1 MGFLVVEAERE
12 NAIDNLGRVL
22 IREARGLGVADRVMC
37 HSASLTELARLGDCA
52 GSPEGIDCNPN
63 GCRAGDDRLFRR
75 GIEDVKS
82 IHAQARGLNLAIRQI
97 NWAKWL
103 VTFGLA

>member
-1 MGFLVVEAERE
+1 MEFLVVEAERE
-12 NAIDNLGRVL
+12 NAIDNLERVL

-63 GCRAGDDRLFRR
+63 DVEQAMIDYFAGEL
-75 GIEDVKS
+75 K
-82 IHAQARGLNLAIRQI
+82 
-97 NWAKWL
+97 
-103 VTFGLA
+103 T